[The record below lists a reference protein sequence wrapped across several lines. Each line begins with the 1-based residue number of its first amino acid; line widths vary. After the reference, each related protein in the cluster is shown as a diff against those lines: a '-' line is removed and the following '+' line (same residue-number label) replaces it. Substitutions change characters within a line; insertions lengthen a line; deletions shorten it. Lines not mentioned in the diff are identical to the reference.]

1 MIISLSQ
8 DIIIKSTWERW
19 LQLSACALLI
29 ALTDPHAQFTY
40 KIFTGV
46 NIDLEITEAVR
57 KLQGVIIVTP
67 LMISR

>member
-1 MIISLSQ
+1 
-8 DIIIKSTWERW
+8 